1 MLVTDRSS
9 SHHSLPP
16 KTSPIRWTT
25 SCATDVLEPTVSTS
39 CMATN
44 QQTTTTRQDILRR
57 FLAWIRGRK
66 YTREKP
72 AKMKSSA
79 SWPFGHKVTNGNFLK
94 KDLTICTIPVAPIE
108 AKDWPYID
116 DEDDSPT
123 KA

>member
-9 SHHSLPP
+9 SDHTLP

-25 SCATDVLEPTVSTS
+25 SCATDVLEPTASTS

-44 QQTTTTRQDILRR
+44 QQTARQDILRR

-66 YTREKP
+66 YSREKP
-72 AKMKSSA
+72 PPKMKSSA

-94 KDLTICTIPVAPIE
+94 KDVTICTIPVAPIE
-108 AKDWPYID
+108 ANDWPYID
-116 DEDDSPT
+116 DEDDSSPT
-123 KA
+123 KAQ